1 MHYAAKPPIGKLRL
15 YHALPQ
21 HRDRINSRQSS
32 SCRKVR
38 YYRAARSIIPIDNSR
53 YNDYHRDMSAK
64 LKDEIKQGKPF
75 ESLEAEVFLNLMR
88 TADALSR
95 GAEEILKLAGLSHTQ
110 YNVLRILRGAGEQ
123 GLCCREVAERMITRD
138 PDITRL
144 VDRLERRGL
153 LARSRDSRDRR
164 VITVRI
170 TPAGQKVLKDLD
182 RPLSEHNRNLLSHMH
197 KADLRKLLELLEL
210 ARES

>member
-1 MHYAAKPPIGKLRL
+1 MPT
-15 YHALPQ
+15 
-21 HRDRINSRQSS
+21 
-32 SCRKVR
+32 
-38 YYRAARSIIPIDNSR
+38 
-53 YNDYHRDMSAK
+53 K

-95 GAEEILKLAGLSHTQ
+95 RAEDILKLAGISHTQ

-153 LARSRDSRDRR
+153 LTRSRDSKDRR

-170 TPAGQKVLKDLD
+170 TAAGRKVLKDLD
-182 RPLSEHNRNLLSHMH
+182 GPLSEHNRNLLSHMD
-197 KADLRKLLELLEL
+197 KGDLRKLIELLEV

>member
-1 MHYAAKPPIGKLRL
+1 
-15 YHALPQ
+15 
-21 HRDRINSRQSS
+21 
-32 SCRKVR
+32 
-38 YYRAARSIIPIDNSR
+38 
-53 YNDYHRDMSAK
+53 MSPK

-75 ESLEAEVFLNLMR
+75 ESLQAEVFLNLMR
-88 TADALSR
+88 TADVLLRSQEA
-95 GAEEILKLAGLSHTQ
+95 ILKLAGLSATQ

-123 GLCCREVAERMITRD
+123 GLCCREVGERMIARD

-144 VDRLERRGL
+144 VDRLERRGFL
-153 LARSRDSRDRR
+153 TRNRDSRDRR

-182 RPLSEHNRNLLSHMH
+182 GPMTEYNRKLLSHMD
-197 KADLRKLLELLEL
+197 KGDLRKLVELLEA

>member
-1 MHYAAKPPIGKLRL
+1 
-15 YHALPQ
+15 
-21 HRDRINSRQSS
+21 
-32 SCRKVR
+32 
-38 YYRAARSIIPIDNSR
+38 
-53 YNDYHRDMSAK
+53 MSTK

-75 ESLEAEVFLNLMR
+75 ESLEAEVFLNLVR

-95 GAEEILKLAGLSHTQ
+95 GVEDILKLAGLSHAQ

-144 VDRLERRGL
+144 LDRLERRDL
-153 LARSRDSRDRR
+153 LARSRDSKDRR

-170 TPAGQKVLKDLD
+170 TTGGQKLLKDLD
-182 RPLSEHNRNLLSHMH
+182 GPMSEYNRKLLSHMD
-197 KADLRKLLELLEL
+197 KSDLRKLVELLEV
-210 ARES
+210 AREP

>member
-1 MHYAAKPPIGKLRL
+1 
-15 YHALPQ
+15 
-21 HRDRINSRQSS
+21 
-32 SCRKVR
+32 
-38 YYRAARSIIPIDNSR
+38 
-53 YNDYHRDMSAK
+53 MSTK

-95 GAEEILKLAGLSHTQ
+95 GVEEILKLAGLSHTQ

-123 GLCCREVAERMITRD
+123 GLCCREVADRMITRD

-144 VDRLERRGL
+144 LDRLERRGL
-153 LARSRDSRDRR
+153 LTRGRDSNDRR

-170 TPAGQKVLKDLD
+170 TTAGQKLLSNLD
-182 RPLSEHNRNLLSHMH
+182 GPLSKHNRNLLSHMDEG
-197 KADLRKLLELLEL
+197 DLRKLLELLEA

>member
-1 MHYAAKPPIGKLRL
+1 MA
-15 YHALPQ
+15 
-21 HRDRINSRQSS
+21 
-32 SCRKVR
+32 
-38 YYRAARSIIPIDNSR
+38 
-53 YNDYHRDMSAK
+53 AK

-75 ESLEAEVFLNLMR
+75 ESLQAEVFLNLMR

-95 GAEEILKLAGLSHTQ
+95 GVEEILKLAGLSNTQ

-123 GLCCREVAERMITRD
+123 GLCCREVADRMITRD

-144 VDRLERRGL
+144 LDRLEKRSL
-153 LARSRDSRDRR
+153 LARSRDSQDRR

-170 TPAGQKVLKDLD
+170 TAEGQKLLKDLD
-182 RPLSEHNRNLLSHMH
+182 GPMAEYNRKLLSHMG
-197 KADLRKLLELLEL
+197 KSELRRLVELLEA